1 MRSIL
6 KLAHVK
12 KSVVDK
18 AMNMGYMGNRS
29 RRLQTLLFLT
39 TFMVCYAL
47 VSSPLLSAMEL
58 TSWQNGKD
66 PAAVVNVQSR
76 SGSPLLLE
84 FAVAFPDFPEK
95 PHPFTGFQ
103 IHSDSGYS
111 FFAIPSD
118 RQEME
123 FALTPFTEPGSYSL
137 TLSLVSDADPSGNDR
152 YTKELEIA
160 FADFIWGRDNFRFS
174 NVRSEYW
181 GILPYSNLL
190 FKWAGERF
198 GNLEPAGLTV
208 ILDYAYRIFSGSM
221 GRCYAFTGSQV
232 RYRLDPGFL
241 PSYYSTLYD
250 VRETNTT
257 VQTRMNM
264 LQNDIMYDHFVIGG
278 YDMSRQQAL
287 AALQEE
293 IDKIL
298 KKVASGELVSVGY
311 AAPERHHSL
320 LIYGYISD
328 PVTKQVTL
336 IAANNWGAGHDE
348 NRASAAAVQLAVNLD
363 ANFTGNRV
371 QWLNPTNRAYSFA
384 EQFFSVEVQES
395 YTFDREFL
403 SDFIAARFRE
413 LTDSRTSLIIVEQA
427 RDAVLE
433 VEAEVEAVL
442 EVEADVDL
450 QRTGRWEG
458 ELFSELEAVDYRRIQ
473 NTHLFLVPVNSA
485 FTLSVTALEDQGHG
499 LAETQCSVF
508 VLSPPT
514 EAEVS
519 GEAEGTHAAEVSG
532 EAEATADDAGSI
544 SINSPPPPPPMMSR
558 VFADIDFT
566 DTPVFVLKISPDSD
580 NVSSKQDKQE
590 DF

>member
-1 MRSIL
+1 
-6 KLAHVK
+6 
-12 KSVVDK
+12 
-18 AMNMGYMGNRS
+18 MNMGYMGNRHK
-29 RRLQTLLFLT
+29 RLPTLLILT
-39 TFMVCYAL
+39 IFIVCFAF
-47 VSSPLLSAMEL
+47 VSSPLLSALEL
-58 TSWQNGKD
+58 TSWQDGND
-66 PAAVVNVQSR
+66 PAAVVSVQSR

-84 FAVAFPDFPEK
+84 FTVTFPDFPEK
-95 PHPFTGFQ
+95 PHPFTDFS

-111 FFAIPSD
+111 FFSIPSD
-118 RQEME
+118 RQAME
-123 FALTPFTEPGSYSL
+123 FALTPFTEPGSYTL
-137 TLSLVSDADPSGNDR
+137 TLSLVSDAEISENDR
-152 YTKELEIA
+152 YTKELEIG

-181 GILPYSNLL
+181 GILPYSDLL
-190 FKWAGERF
+190 FKWADERF

-232 RYRLDPGFL
+232 RYRLDQGFL

-278 YDMSRQQAL
+278 YDMSKPQTL

-328 PVTKQVTL
+328 PVTRQVTL
-336 IAANNWGAGHDE
+336 IAANNWGAGHNE

-363 ANFTGNRV
+363 ENFTGNRV

-384 EQFFSVEVQES
+384 EHFFSVDVRES
-395 YTFDREFL
+395 YTFDREML
-403 SDFIAARFRE
+403 SNFIAARFRE

-427 RDAVLE
+427 RDAVLSYE
-433 VEAEVEAVL
+433 ISADREDAEDESKHETEAVADAD
-442 EVEADVDL
+442 ADVGI

-473 NTHLFLVPVNSA
+473 DTHLFLVPVNSA
-485 FTLSVTALEDQGHG
+485 FSLSVTALEDQGHG

-508 VLSPPT
+508 VISPPT
-514 EAEVS
+514 ESEVS
-519 GEAEGTHAAEVSG
+519 GEAVGTHAAEVSG

-544 SINSPPPPPPMMSR
+544 SISSPPPPPTPPPPMMSR

-580 NVSSKQDKQE
+580 EVSSKQDKQE